1 MKLFSK
7 SFFLSLLAIMLFSTG
22 SAMAANFST
31 AAETVATITSDQAC
45 DDLAV
50 CKTNNLCPSSDYT
63 ALGVTIKGS
72 GQTDIAVLCKESEA
86 TADFN
91 ARCITSCKEMKR
103 ILSIAEDNLAYSIK
117 LNPMSDAKY
126 DPQDQAFSRAMCH
139 ALKVVTGS
147 AGKTFAAFAIIAT
160 GIGFFTGKVSWGL
173 MIGVT
178 AGIATMFGAP
188 SIVAAISGQDTTM
201 NCGAITK

>member
-1 MKLFSK
+1 MKASC
-7 SFFLSLLAIMLFSTG
+7 
-22 SAMAANFST
+22 
-31 AAETVATITSDQAC
+31 ETSC
-45 DDLAV
+45 
-50 CKTNNLCPSSDYT
+50 
-63 ALGVTIKGS
+63 
-72 GQTDIAVLCKESEA
+72 A
-86 TADFN
+86 TARGLVD
-91 ARCITSCKEMKR
+91 AATT
-103 ILSIAEDNLAYSIK
+103 AYNRAK
-117 LNPMSDAKY
+117 LDPMSDAKY
-126 DPQDQAFSRAMCH
+126 DVQDQTFSRAMCQ

-201 NCGAITK
+201 NCNVIMPN